1 MLKTRR
7 GGKAWSYRVD
17 DLLGVGGFCFGGYG
31 FGDTALDDDVQIS
44 RGSRGSAGGLSHAQ
58 RRKVWIRLF
67 CLSMVDA
74 CAALSTQGYSGEGV
88 LEQIYPISRTFL
100 FGKKANHARTIFIS
114 HENREASSHTPL
126 PSPSLPSHSLPFP
139 SLPSLSFPSLPF
151 SSLLSSLPF
160 SFLSFLLFS
169 SASLFFPLSHIFI
182 FPFSFLFLFLFS
194 FLINYN
200 QLIHPSKP
208 QVTHPQS
215 STLSYPTLRFNP
227 HPPSPSPYLTPTLQS
242 HP

>member
-151 SSLLSSLPF
+151 SSLLSP
-160 SFLSFLLFS
+160 FLLFPPFLF
-169 SASLFFPLSHIFI
+169 SLFPSL
-182 FPFSFLFLFLFS
+182 LFLFS
-194 FLINYN
+194 FLSSLTYLYLPLFLPLPLSLLLPY
-200 QLIHPSKP
+200 QLQSTHPSFKTP
-208 QVTHPQS
+208 SHSPSVFHPI
-215 STLSYPTLRFNP
+215 LPYPTI
-227 HPPSPSPYLTPTLQS
+227 
-242 HP
+242 